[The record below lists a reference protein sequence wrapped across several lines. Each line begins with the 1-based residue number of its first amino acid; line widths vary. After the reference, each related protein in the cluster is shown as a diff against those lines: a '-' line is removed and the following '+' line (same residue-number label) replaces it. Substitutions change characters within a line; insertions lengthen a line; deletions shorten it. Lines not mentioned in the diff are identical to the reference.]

1 MSTERYDY
9 TLLLW
14 SGNFNKLKWNKLLWI
29 CCKGYDYFTCQMGL
43 TDLRKIFDSAS
54 KSLKSPS
61 EKHFKA
67 IVLVVLPQH
76 NHTERIIEDNA
87 FGDITFQKFQ
97 GIRINKLGS
106 NVFKKTANKL
116 QSVWC
121 WDCNIQNQ
129 LPKYDL
135 FMVRNIFCKKILN
148 LNAVQLT

>member
-1 MSTERYDY
+1 MSANERH
-9 TLLLW
+9 
-14 SGNFNKLKWNKLLWI
+14 F
-29 CCKGYDYFTCQMGL
+29 
-43 TDLRKIFDSAS
+43 RKIYIYAFEGVEN
-54 KSLKSPS
+54 P
-61 EKHFKA
+61 
-67 IVLVVLPQH
+67 
-76 NHTERIIEDNA
+76 IILEDNA